1 MSQGQNSRGGDTGGK
16 RGGDT
21 GGKRNPAGSDS
32 AGKDAPP
39 VPQESDAGGS
49 RGGDTG
55 GKRGGDTGG
64 RR

>member
-39 VPQESDAGGS
+39 APQES
-49 RGGDTG
+49 DTG